1 MLENRYLECGIEMV
15 IRVSVSR
22 LLRKLFSSVMFVDGV
37 FKPLNCMVENVLNIE
52 NVNGKLSIKSEIL
65 LTPNNP
71 AFL

>member
-1 MLENRYLECGIEMV
+1 
-15 IRVSVSR
+15 
-22 LLRKLFSSVMFVDGV
+22 MFVDGV

-65 LTPNNP
+65 LLTPINP